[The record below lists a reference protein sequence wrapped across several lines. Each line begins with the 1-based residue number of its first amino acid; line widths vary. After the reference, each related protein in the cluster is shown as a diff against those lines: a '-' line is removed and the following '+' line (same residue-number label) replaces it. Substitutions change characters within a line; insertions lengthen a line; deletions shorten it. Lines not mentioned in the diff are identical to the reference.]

1 MVRINLEKIIRR
13 DRAKGRLRE
22 SEWTT
27 GERLNDL
34 MWTID
39 LETAKLMRPS
49 KTFDLNISLEE
60 VRAKDADWEN
70 RFRTL
75 EHMLNAWGAEWK
87 DWLSKASSKKKSSK
101 RAISTK

>member
-39 LETAKLMRPS
+39 LEIARLMRLP
-49 KTFDLNISLEE
+49 KTYDLNIPLEE
-60 VRAKDADWEN
+60 VRAKDEYWSN
-70 RFRTL
+70 RY
-75 EHMLNAWGAEWK
+75 EGIGDMLNAWEVRMERLAF
-87 DWLSKASSKKKSSK
+87 
-101 RAISTK
+101 